1 MRPLPPKVF
10 GENVLRPVPGQ
21 QLMVGLVVFLAI
33 CVILYF
39 GREIIIPVVL
49 AVLLSLLLAPGVRA
63 LQRWSIP
70 KSLAIS
76 MVVGLTL
83 VLLLAGAAMI
93 ATALTR
99 LAADL
104 PQYET
109 NLREKAKTLRVFTS
123 GGGTM
128 EKAANVLKDLQIELA
143 DKPAVATPQSA
154 EQKPILVEMRDS
166 SFGPLEPII
175 SVLGILAFPVAQ
187 LGIVI
192 IMVFFILF
200 NREDLRNRFLRLAGT
215 SDIHRTT
222 IAIDEAVRR
231 LSKLFTTQLMIN
243 VLTGAFIGT
252 ALTLIGVPG
261 GILWGALTAVLR
273 FVPYIGTLM
282 SSVVPLIIAAAVG
295 DGWTLAIA
303 TIAVVLTTELIVGQ
317 VLEPLFFG
325 KSSGLSPVAVV
336 AAATFWT
343 ALWGPIGLV
352 LATPLTIAVLVVGR
366 HIEQLQFLEVMLGS
380 EPVLTPDHVFYQR
393 MLAGDPLEA
402 AEQAHED
409 EKAGTLG
416 TFLTDV
422 AVPALLLA
430 QHDQR
435 RGVLTK
441 ENQTA
446 IAHTFSETLD
456 EIWDEQPETAAAP
469 KVTLIAGN
477 GALNFAAALAF
488 SAYLT
493 DMGIAHRL
501 LPEDAIQPGKLH
513 DVPDA
518 PDAAL
523 CLCYLS
529 VPSEAQHAYLKR
541 RILAQ
546 AGQGK
551 FYTMSWSGSSEHEHI
566 LSAPEAAARF
576 PMPPKPAAEEAAAAQ
591 PEAISAA

>member
-10 GENVLRPVPGQ
+10 GEHVLRPMPGQ
-21 QLMVGLVVFLAI
+21 QLMIGLVVFLAI

-63 LQRWSIP
+63 LQRWNLP

-76 MVVGLTL
+76 LVVGLTL
-83 VLLLAGAAMI
+83 IVLLAGAAML

-109 NLREKAKTLRVFTS
+109 NLRDKAKTLRIFTS

-128 EKAANVLKDLQIELA
+128 ERAANVLKDLQIELA
-143 DKPAVATPQSA
+143 DKPQQAAPQAA

-175 SVLGILAFPVAQ
+175 SVLGVLAFPVAQ

-222 IAIDEAVRR
+222 LAIDEAVRR
-231 LSKLFTTQLMIN
+231 LSRLFTTQLMIN

-273 FVPYIGTLM
+273 FVPYVGTLM

-402 AEQAHED
+402 AEQAHDD

-435 RGVLTK
+435 RGVLSK
-441 ENQTA
+441 ESQSR
-446 IAHTFSETLD
+446 IANTFSETLD
-456 EIWDEQPETAAAP
+456 EIWDEQPDTAGTPPA
-469 KVTLIAGN
+469 VTLIAGN
-477 GALNFAAALAF
+477 GSLNFAAALAF

-493 DMGIAHRL
+493 DLGVAHLL
-501 LPEDAIQPGKLH
+501 LPEDAIQPGKLR
-513 DVPDA
+513 DVPNG
-518 PDAAL
+518 PDAAV

-541 RILAQ
+541 RILPH

-551 FYTMSWSGSSEHEHI
+551 FYTMAWTGSSEHDHI
-566 LSAPEAAARF
+566 LSASEAAQRFPLVPKAAGGEAAAET
-576 PMPPKPAAEEAAAAQ
+576 ALSTA
-591 PEAISAA
+591 